1 MTKKIIIIGLISAV
15 AVTGFY
21 IYKRNKRTRRR
32 RQQQQQ
38 QANNSSMEP
47 APRIDEIG
55 VPIPPASSSTVPPKF
70 ENLEITF

>member
-38 QANNSSMEP
+38 VNNSIMEP

-55 VPIPPASSSTVPPKF
+55 VPILPPTVPPKF

>member
-21 IYKRNKRTRRR
+21 IYKRNKRTTRRR

-38 QANNSSMEP
+38 QQPSMEP

-55 VPIPPASSSTVPPKF
+55 VPIPPVSSSIVPPKF